1 MEQNILTI
9 LMIDDHPSMIEGYKS
24 ILAFNDLNAEIEVDA
39 AYNCES
45 AYHLIIENK
54 SKKHYDFVFIDLSL
68 PPYEEEQIYSGKELA
83 HLVKLYMPSS
93 KIVILTSHAESFL
106 LYEIHKYVNPIGI
119 LVKSDFTA
127 DELLLA
133 FSKMNANEF
142 YRSKTVQQSIKD
154 FLATNF
160 VLDELNRQIITLL
173 AQGIK
178 TKNLPN
184 HINLTLSA
192 INKRKAQIRVFFNLD
207 DSSDENIINAAK
219 KRGFI

>member
-1 MEQNILTI
+1 
-9 LMIDDHPSMIEGYKS
+9 MIDDHPSMIEGYKS
-24 ILAFNDLNAEIEVDA
+24 ILAFNDLDMEIQVA
-39 AYNCES
+39 PAYNCKS
-45 AYHLIIENK
+45 AYHIITD
-54 SKKHYDFVFIDLSL
+54 KKNSLLFDFIFIDLSL
-68 PPYEEEQIYSGKELA
+68 PHFEEKNIFSGKDLA
-83 HLVKLYMPSS
+83 HLAQKHMRFA

-106 LYEIHKYVNPIGI
+106 LYEIHKYINPIGI

-133 FSKMNANEF
+133 FSKMMNDEA
-142 YRSKTVQQSIKD
+142 YRSKTVQHSIKD
-154 FLATNF
+154 FLGTNF
-160 VLDELNRQIITLL
+160 VLDELNRQIIILL

-178 TKNLPN
+178 TKNLPI

-192 INKRKAQIRVFFNLD
+192 INKRKAQIRVFFNLE

>member
-1 MEQNILTI
+1 MDKKVISI

-24 ILAFNDLNAEIEVDA
+24 ILVFNDLDAEIEVES

-45 AYHLIIENK
+45 AYYCITENNN
-54 SKKHYDFVFIDLSL
+54 KKYFDFVFIDLSL
-68 PPYEEEQIYSGKELA
+68 PPYEEQNIYSGKELA

-106 LYEIHKYVNPIGI
+106 LYEIHKYINPIGI

-133 FSKMNANEF
+133 FSKMSKNES

-154 FLATNF
+154 FLSTNF
-160 VLDELNRQIITLL
+160 VLDELNRQIIVLL
-173 AQGIK
+173 SQGVK

-207 DSSDENIINAAK
+207 DNSDEDIINAAK

>member
-1 MEQNILTI
+1 
-9 LMIDDHPSMIEGYKS
+9 
-24 ILAFNDLNAEIEVDA
+24 
-39 AYNCES
+39 
-45 AYHLIIENK
+45 
-54 SKKHYDFVFIDLSL
+54 
-68 PPYEEEQIYSGKELA
+68 
-83 HLVKLYMPSS
+83 
-93 KIVILTSHAESFL
+93 